1 MDMQLNP
8 EEQIQGSRPSSIYDV
23 EESCTKEN
31 LRVEKADTKFEFVSK
46 RVSASNSS
54 AREMVKLKEVMLGES
69 KAQEKTHICEKVACT
84 VLCTMVVLVL
94 AKIKVHYVKVECI
107 EDYTQCANRAK
118 VVATKYTKAEVGEQT
133 VPGLREGSAR
143 AVKMLTEMWT
153 MRGSSLADELSRKMA
168 IMRRQDELLSGNGT
182 TTVQI
187 LTANTQLKAK
197 AFKKLAMMEMV
208 VELTK
213 PEGCKNPRTRIL
225 LLFYENQAVELG
237 EDEFET
243 SDDEEFS
250 MSAYPDIKVGSWPNN
265 PLLKILTMRWRR
277 PLLKTV

>member
-1 MDMQLNP
+1 MC
-8 EEQIQGSRPSSIYDV
+8 S
-23 EESCTKEN
+23 
-31 LRVEKADTKFEFVSK
+31 
-46 RVSASNSS
+46 
-54 AREMVKLKEVMLGES
+54 
-69 KAQEKTHICEKVACT
+69 
-84 VLCTMVVLVL
+84 
-94 AKIKVHYVKVECI
+94 
-107 EDYTQCANRAK
+107 
-118 VVATKYTKAEVGEQT
+118 
-133 VPGLREGSAR
+133 LRE
-143 AVKMLTEMWT
+143 
-153 MRGSSLADELSRKMA
+153 SLADELSRKMA
-168 IMRRQDELLSGNGT
+168 TMRRLDKLLSGTDAT
-182 TTVQI
+182 TGQI
-187 LTANTQLKAK
+187 LTANTAQQLKAK